1 MIDKLLTEFVR
12 NVDWGDLDVLVI
24 DLPPGTGDAQLS
36 LTQKAALSGGV
47 IVTTPQD
54 VALLDVR
61 RGVKM
66 FEDVHVPVLGVI
78 ENMSYHICGRCGH
91 RAEIFSHGGGAKM
104 AEQFKVPL
112 LGEIP
117 LVREIRVD
125 GDKGIPIVVANPQ
138 HPQSQAFLQ
147 IATQVMQRLDE
158 RARRQLVVH

>member
-1 MIDKLLTEFVR
+1 
-12 NVDWGDLDVLVI
+12 
-24 DLPPGTGDAQLS
+24 
-36 LTQKAALSGGV
+36 V

-78 ENMSYHICGRCGH
+78 ENMSYHICGHCGH

-104 AEQFKVPL
+104 AAQFNVPL

-117 LVREIRVD
+117 LVREIRID
-125 GDKGIPIVVANPQ
+125 GDKGTPIVVANPQ
-138 HPQSQAFLQ
+138 HPQSQVFLQ
-147 IATQVMQRLDE
+147 IAQQIVQRLDE